1 MFSSISKIL
10 NTKKWKRFFTVSRIQ
25 VNGPISSPVADNIQP
40 TGIYRHSWISSTS
53 LPGLTVRKSPGN
65 EIGCCILSEWKVKNA
80 VRQFWLAWPFV
91 SRKSQKVKKKFMINT
106 AAISA
111 IDTRALTPA
120 AHVLWPLLHT
130 RSDLSCTRD
139 LLIEQTVR
147 IHMNHNKSNI
157 FLFSIYFCFFVFKAK
172 TTKENTLRQNT
183 ADNQQTKPT

>member
-91 SRKSQKVKKKFMINT
+91 SRKSQKVKKKIHDKHSSNFSHRHT
-106 AAISA
+106 CPDPSCA
-111 IDTRALTPA
+111 RALAST
-120 AHVLWPLLHT
+120 AHALRPQLHT
-130 RSDLSCTRD
+130 WSTNWADCADPHESQQ
-139 LLIEQTVR
+139 IEYIFVF
-147 IHMNHNKSNI
+147 NI
-157 FLFSIYFCFFVFKAK
+157 FLFFCFQSQNNQRKHSP
-172 TTKENTLRQNT
+172 TEHSRQ
-183 ADNQQTKPT
+183 PTN